1 MALPP
6 GGTTFFQRMS
16 GSRILIA
23 RGIVDNRP
31 ELKPKRTRELR
42 QPAAEDG
49 KDQSRKCSQRDLA
62 RIVDVYCT
70 QVRAHSRAQLLG
82 IFQQLRRI
90 VDGQGLT
97 LDQLQTAM
105 DHYIAD
111 IETTQ
116 LDIRFRKNIRTFFTI
131 ENVKAWQQ
139 PLVRRNAN
147 REHQDPALDIF
158 DRFDRFMEQ
167 RRVNGG

>member
-1 MALPP
+1 LPMALPP

-70 QVRAHSRAQLLG
+70 QVRAHSRAQLSG
-82 IFQQLRRI
+82 IFELLRQV
-90 VDGQGLT
+90 VDAPGQSIADLP
-97 LDQLQTAM
+97 TAM
-105 DHYIAD
+105 DLYIGD
-111 IETTQ
+111 LETTHE
-116 LDIRFRKNIRTFFTI
+116 DIRFRKCI
-131 ENVKAWQQ
+131 
-139 PLVRRNAN
+139 
-147 REHQDPALDIF
+147 
-158 DRFDRFMEQ
+158 
-167 RRVNGG
+167 